1 MVLVKDATIDAA
13 MWAGVVVAAGS
24 SLPPTARSE
33 CGDVVRSCDEVIRTL
48 RGYEGCTWED
58 AEVWVVVDD
67 IVRGIM
73 EDAAMWARA
82 AVAAGLSL
90 NASAGECDDVIR
102 ICDDVMRTLHGIQS
116 CACDDAKVWAE
127 VTSAAGLNLQI
138 YAAPRLVVDATMSA
152 PTVMEHRRDEPD
164 IDELSSKD
172 TRCTN
177 ASPPSPEPQPT
188 NLASQ
193 VTSDMSRPGQRSHLR
208 SLRLL
213 ARLPRVSRLV
223 DSPHVPHR
231 RIAPTAERF
240 CRPSAAW
247 LDNYREDRPRD
258 GQRESPVI
266 EQTDTKARCALGAA
280 HDEPSS
286 CQPYAVQGTR
296 ASTPRSSALQ
306 QQTAQLSAAARS
318 SQAKEAKAE
327 QLQEQQRQHSG
338 LDATRSA
345 PALPAAHRPG
355 LQIGA
360 TYTSHELLDAI
371 LYKPA
376 LIPKGSTTTRRPTS
390 RNRHGA
396 LSGARQHRSAPLL
409 ALEPAAI
416 PWEGRL
422 AGRAESDLLVTDLRA
437 PSTSLSSI
445 LWGCAPQ
452 YGTGTSTGY
461 GTGTSTAS
469 SGRQHRQPPP
479 ARSHT
484 GPSFLDPYDQ
494 CTRYGYI
501 DQFRKIGESSSSI
514 ESRPATA
521 QRIAIGEP
529 RERPSARI

>member
-1 MVLVKDATIDAA
+1 MQGARAAGIRNVRPATYSKRAQAGCWTSCGGTKVTVIFLCMSRLFRWSVYSVCVEVSITTTTRSRLHVPKFISCRGGHVAVSRKQHDSHSQRRHFLHALDIDLSTVSETATWPDVRYCAMVLVKDATIDAA

-138 YAAPRLVVDATMSA
+138 YAAPRLVIDATMSA

-172 TRCTN
+172 ITGECTN

-247 LDNYREDRPRD
+247 LDNYRETV
-258 GQRESPVI
+258 REMVS
-266 EQTDTKARCALGAA
+266 
-280 HDEPSS
+280 
-286 CQPYAVQGTR
+286 
-296 ASTPRSSALQ
+296 
-306 QQTAQLSAAARS
+306 
-318 SQAKEAKAE
+318 
-327 QLQEQQRQHSG
+327 
-338 LDATRSA
+338 
-345 PALPAAHRPG
+345 
-355 LQIGA
+355 
-360 TYTSHELLDAI
+360 
-371 LYKPA
+371 
-376 LIPKGSTTTRRPTS
+376 
-390 RNRHGA
+390 
-396 LSGARQHRSAPLL
+396 
-409 ALEPAAI
+409 
-416 PWEGRL
+416 
-422 AGRAESDLLVTDLRA
+422 
-437 PSTSLSSI
+437 
-445 LWGCAPQ
+445 
-452 YGTGTSTGY
+452 
-461 GTGTSTAS
+461 
-469 SGRQHRQPPP
+469 
-479 ARSHT
+479 
-484 GPSFLDPYDQ
+484 
-494 CTRYGYI
+494 
-501 DQFRKIGESSSSI
+501 
-514 ESRPATA
+514 
-521 QRIAIGEP
+521 
-529 RERPSARI
+529 ERV